1 MVWGG
6 KYQDYS
12 LQLDQRGLCWGS
24 EVEAAALSQSV
35 QSSGVCVCFVFIV
48 LKKKTVL
55 GDPRSVVIQL
65 LLHVKYCIENLPCK
79 DSYFF

>member
-12 LQLDQRGLCWGS
+12 PQLDQWGLCWGS
-24 EVEAAALSQSV
+24 EVEVAALNQSV
-35 QSSGVCVCFVFIV
+35 QSSGVCVLFFIV
-48 LKKKTVL
+48 FKKKKTVL

-65 LLHVKYCIENLPCK
+65 LLHIKYCIENLPCK